1 MLTFSEVPSDCRML
15 GLSVPFDHLQA
26 APTVLETD
34 GDSFHGDVP
43 ALLSGAA
50 GDRSA
55 FASVAV
61 TRLEGGFHSRS
72 SPSRIA

>member
-1 MLTFSEVPSDCRML
+1 ML

-61 TRLEGGFHSRS
+61 TRLEGGSDPCG
-72 SPSRIA
+72 SPRCIA